1 MSEYMF
7 IAINEAYNNW
17 KTMDKARVAK
27 HVVQGS
33 ITSKEFK
40 EIVGEDYVA
49 PE

>member
-7 IAINEAYNNW
+7 VAINEAYNNW

-33 ITSKEFK
+33 ITPDEFK
-40 EIVGEDYVA
+40 KIVGEDYAA
-49 PE
+49 PK